1 MLEFSSSRC
10 VWILLV
16 LSAGKDRKCTH
27 GHRARPQSR
36 TRLENVLNAFWA
48 QGQWLTDF
56 PFFFFLGGGGV
67 PLSDLWLAERCAS
80 LPWTPSAAF
89 RLQRRR
95 HPRWEAKAVAGCLA
109 HDSVS
114 KNTSTETQAYAH
126 ASVWRSSRLCFSLSP
141 SKCWSEELNYSR
153 RPARV
158 WFATVCFLVAFEW
171 DPWSKAFR
179 DQPVLWGSVTWRW
192 RQPAPSL
199 SRAWFSVLL
208 GRARAL
214 GRGGTWPAR
223 TPMSL
228 LWLLLPSARV
238 KAHAGRWVTSLA
250 ILHIFFLLLNLVS
263 FFFLYVPRVWGGS
276 LALLYPW
283 SILIWVSL

>member
-1 MLEFSSSRC
+1 M
-10 VWILLV
+10 
-16 LSAGKDRKCTH
+16 AY
-27 GHRARPQSR
+27 
-36 TRLENVLNAFWA
+36 
-48 QGQWLTDF
+48 WL
-56 PFFFFLGGGGV
+56 PFFFFFSFLVGGGV
-67 PLSDLWLAERCAS
+67 LLSDLWLAERCAS

-89 RLQRRR
+89 RLRRRR

-179 DQPVLWGSVTWRW
+179 DQPVLMGACDLAVA
-192 RQPAPSL
+192 PACS
-199 SRAWFSVLL
+199 FSVS
-208 GRARAL
+208 GMVFC
-214 GRGGTWPAR
+214 PAGEGE
-223 TPMSL
+223 
-228 LWLLLPSARV
+228 SA
-238 KAHAGRWVTSLA
+238 GQRWHLT
-250 ILHIFFLLLNLVS
+250 
-263 FFFLYVPRVWGGS
+263 R
-276 LALLYPW
+276 
-283 SILIWVSL
+283 